1 MEHATDRRGPG
12 RRVEERR
19 SGQDR
24 RPEAR
29 AGQDRRSGDR
39 RHQDRRL
46 AGSAL
51 FVSLLMASVA
61 GPAAADVYTRR
72 NDRGVLEATNLGS
85 GGDGYTLAYKSLKGV
100 VVHSQAFKE
109 GAIDAGRFD
118 PFIREAAERE
128 GVSAEL
134 VRAVIRQESAFDP
147 YATSSAGARGLMQL
161 MPDAAR
167 RFGVVNAFDAR
178 ENIGGGV
185 RYLRVL
191 LRMFHD
197 DVPMTLAAYNAGE
210 GTVKRYGGVP
220 PYRETREYVRRIT
233 ASLTPSE
240 SMPAVNGLMSFT
252 PGGIARVSVSVAAPD
267 KRLAS
272 LRAAPRHAALYR
284 WRDAAGRFHLTETPP
299 PAGAVPVVTTAD

>member
-1 MEHATDRRGPG
+1 MEETLDRRETG
-12 RRVEERR
+12 RRVGERR

-24 RPEAR
+24 RPISR
-29 AGQDRRSGDR
+29 GGPDRRQGDR
-39 RHQDRRL
+39 RQGERRL

-51 FVSLLMASVA
+51 CVALFLASA
-61 GPAAADVYTRR
+61 GEASADVFTRR
-72 NDRGVLEATNLGS
+72 SGRGVLEATNLGS
-85 GGDGYTLAYKSLKGV
+85 GGGYTLAYKSLKGV
-100 VVHSQAFKE
+100 VTHSQAFKE

-147 YATSSAGARGLMQL
+147 FATSSAGARGLMQL

-167 RFGVVNAFDAR
+167 RFGVKNAFDAR

-191 LRMFHD
+191 LRMFQG
-197 DVPMTLAAYNAGE
+197 DVPQALAAYNAGE
-210 GTVKRYGGVP
+210 GTVRRYGGIP

-233 ASLTPSE
+233 ASLTPAE
-240 SMPAVNGLMSFT
+240 SAPAASGMMSFT
-252 PGGIARVSVSVAAPD
+252 GGVARVSTLSAAPA
-267 KRLAS
+267 KGPVSMRTEPRRLA
-272 LRAAPRHAALYR
+272 LYQ
-284 WRDAAGRFHLTETPP
+284 WRDAQGRTHLTETPP
-299 PAGAVPVVTTAD
+299 PPKLSAD